1 MVYKEKKRDYGMT
14 RTKDYISH
22 RNPDN
27 SPQEYV
33 DDDVSVKYKDSLKD
47 ELLYKIA
54 NRGPREEEE
63 EDKPIEAAD
72 TIKIMQREAV
82 PREDISEITRLRCE
96 GPQIIGNLFDRV
108 EFLEE
113 RIKELTDATELRKSI
128 NEEILKDIDE
138 DVRDKET
145 FITQCVDFD
154 DIRSIKLHIS
164 MLKQQKRKELLQFFH
179 DTVELS
185 TELRALKE
193 EHRSEKKIT
202 SLFEDIK
209 GI

>member
-22 RNPDN
+22 RTPDN
-27 SPQEYV
+27 SPQDYV
-33 DDDVSVKYKDSLKD
+33 GEDVSEKYKDSLKD

-54 NRGPREEEE
+54 NKAPRPEEE
-63 EDKPIEAAD
+63 EDKPVEAPD

-82 PREDISEITRLRCE
+82 PREDISEITRLRCD

-128 NEEILKDIDE
+128 NEEILKDIEE
-138 DVRDKET
+138 DIRDKET
-145 FITQCVDFD
+145 FITQCTDFD

-202 SLFEDIK
+202 SLFEDAR